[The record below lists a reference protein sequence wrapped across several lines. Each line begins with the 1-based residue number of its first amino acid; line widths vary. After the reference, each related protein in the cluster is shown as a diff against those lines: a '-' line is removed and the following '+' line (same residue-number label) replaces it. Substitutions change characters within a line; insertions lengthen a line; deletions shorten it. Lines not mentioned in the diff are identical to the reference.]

1 MFLSQISDFVQVT
14 KCHLNSLLPFFVTF
28 LQNHLAASFTGGPSS
43 LKLNH
48 SKTDNFGRPNTVGY
62 IPGPSSGHKRKNP
75 ESREA
80 NTFTFAP
87 EHLAS
92 YHSNKNSNMASGNA
106 SAKLCPPCT
115 PEKRVKTNQL
125 LGGFSTS
132 GGFST
137 PGASSTAGLLLGV
150 GGSGSGGGNV
160 APNFGQYSSP
170 QLKLETPPL
179 SAKYKSKRIPG
190 NLVINE
196 QSLVSTKFNENK

>member
-1 MFLSQISDFVQVT
+1 MT
-14 KCHLNSLLPFFVTF
+14 
-28 LQNHLAASFTGGPSS
+28 
-43 LKLNH
+43 
-48 SKTDNFGRPNTVGY
+48 
-62 IPGPSSGHKRKNP
+62 
-75 ESREA
+75 
-80 NTFTFAP
+80 
-87 EHLAS
+87 
-92 YHSNKNSNMASGNA
+92 SGND

-125 LGGFSTS
+125 V

-137 PGASSTAGLLLGV
+137 PGAGSTAGLLLGV

-196 QSLVSTKFNENK
+196 QSLVSTKFNENKY